1 MPTKISNQK
10 AAKPSGKTMVNKSK
24 QVVNKAVEEPIEVA
38 ALEGKV
44 GFNSTQ
50 AANEDVV

>member
-24 QVVNKAVEEPIEVA
+24 QVVNKKAPVA
-38 ALEGKV
+38 AKKGKV
-44 GFNSTQ
+44 GFNKK
-50 AANEDVV
+50 AK